1 MVRVNYSERSI
12 LNVVNVAH
20 LKTHANCY
28 AERFVRTIKGD
39 CLERMILFGE
49 ESLRTAVREFMA
61 HYHGERN
68 HQGLGNLLIIPDPKL
83 ALCNGA
89 VQRQSRL
96 GGMLNY
102 YRRAA

>member
-1 MVRVNYSERSI
+1 VPGP
-12 LNVVNVAH
+12 
-20 LKTHANCY
+20 
-28 AERFVRTIKGD
+28 ERFVRTIKEG

-49 ESLRTAVREFMA
+49 ESLRTAVREFIT

-68 HQGLGNLLIIPDPKL
+68 HPGLGNLLIIPDPKL
-83 ALCNGA
+83 APCNGA